1 VPTQPGSPLD
11 RALDELYAA
20 TPPEFVL
27 VRSRLER
34 DLRDGDE
41 TSAATEIRSRRRPN
55 LAAWACNQLARQDP
69 DGIRALVALTH
80 QVAAAQQAVVNGR
93 EPAAFRDVSRDRRE
107 LLEDLTAAATATL
120 QPWAPKPGTY
130 RDPVLATLDAASIDP
145 DLAPDLEA
153 GRLTRALSAPAG
165 LGPLPDPNARP
176 APPSARRPSRRD
188 LDKAQKELTQAQRE
202 AKQLATAAETAATE
216 QASAEMN
223 ADATTSQLREVERA
237 VERAR
242 GAARHAAQDA
252 QAARTRTKEARQ
264 AADRA
269 EQRARRAEQHL
280 RELDAP

>member
-1 VPTQPGSPLD
+1 VASEPGSPLD
-11 RALDELYAA
+11 RALDELYGA
-20 TPPEFVL
+20 TPPGFVL

-34 DLRDGDE
+34 DLRDGDDAA
-41 TSAATEIRSRRRPN
+41 AATEVRRRRRPN

-69 DGIRALVALTH
+69 DGIRGLVALTH
-80 QVAAAQQAVVNGR
+80 QLAEAQQAVVNGR
-93 EPAAFRDVSRDRRE
+93 EPAGFRDASRERRD
-107 LLEDLTAAATATL
+107 LLEHLTAAAIATL
-120 QPWAPKPGTY
+120 QPWAPKPATY

-145 DLAPDLEA
+145 DLAPDLQA

-176 APPSARRPSRRD
+176 APPAAPRPSKRD
-188 LDKAQKELTQAQRE
+188 LDAAHQELTQAQRE
-202 AKQLATAAETAATE
+202 AKQLGTAAETAATE
-216 QASAEMN
+216 QASAEMQ
-223 ADATTSQLREVERA
+223 ADATTTQLREVERA

-269 EQRARRAEQHL
+269 EQRVRRAEQHL
-280 RELDAP
+280 RELEAP